1 MVCPRCGTVA
11 PEGAR
16 FCASCG
22 AELAMAAPREERK
35 LVSILFVDIVGSTAH
50 ADGAD
55 PEDVRER
62 NQLYY
67 DEVRSRIEQYGGTL
81 EKYIGD
87 AVMAVFGA
95 PLATSDDAER
105 AVRASL
111 SILDGIRELNERHPG
126 IALAVRAGVTTGEA
140 LVAVDAAPEDA
151 LATGD
156 VVNTAARL
164 QTAAPPGHVIVDAQT
179 HDLTRHAFGFEALR
193 PIEAKGKRELV
204 PAWLVGE
211 ALGTPAR
218 PTSETPL
225 VGRDHELSLIAS
237 VWDRAVTSGHPHLV
251 TVLGPAGIGKSRLAH
266 EVAED
271 VRSKGGRELS
281 GRSLPYEEQSPF
293 RAAAEMVRTAAGI
306 YEAEPVADARGK
318 LATLAGSL
326 FPEPDV
332 AEETRYLSLL
342 LGLGLD
348 EPPDEPIHLLF
359 AVRQLIEHLSERE
372 PLLLVF
378 EDLHWAD
385 DALLELI
392 DYLVTHV
399 RDHRVVFLAL
409 ARPEFLEKRPTWGSG
424 MIGHTTLPLETL
436 TPGEAAAI
444 VGALLAAAD
453 RDAVERVVATAG
465 GNPLF
470 IEELVAALED
480 DPDAGELPATVRTA
494 IAARVDALS
503 PKARTALLNA
513 SVIGATFWRGVVQG
527 IGEIEDIDEA
537 LDALE
542 ARGLVHRRGES
553 TVAGDVEYA
562 FKHILIRDTAYG
574 TLPRA
579 RRRQLHAAT
588 AGFIEEATGGSSE
601 LAWLLAHHWREA
613 GEPERAI
620 GYLLAAAARARDA
633 LAIEETYDLFSHA
646 LELARTDEEGLRIR
660 FQRGLALEQLEDYA
674 RADREL
680 AEVLPQLDGLDEIE
694 GLLARGHATTWTEQ
708 TEETLTIAARAVRLV
723 AERNAHELEGPALG
737 LLSHGYGMRGAEGDL
752 EQALKYGDRALEVWV
767 PGTRLSKLAE
777 QYHMQTNAYY
787 WTGGYEHALELSR
800 LTKETG
806 GLEPHSAEFVLRGA
820 GMRGLILA
828 EMGRYE
834 EALAASENAIATAR
848 RLGRRDSVVLNYST
862 MPLREIFAVEEALR
876 RSETVVDRLGPSD
889 FNMPWMNAR
898 ADLLGAHLL
907 GGGALVGHRAARGV
921 PRRVGARGGALRR
934 RRDLGPAC
942 DRDRSGCPPTQVRGD
957 RPHVARPGA
966 HGAGARRRRRDRARD
981 RGRDRGRARIAAA
994 AVAGACRAG
1003 AGPVGELERRGS
1015 AGAAPGGGDDRP
1027 RGRGVARARAG
1038 EGLPRRATGGRG
1050 PRGRRLSPLVPNPG
1064 ATPGSSRSRC
1074 RSRPGG
1080 DAGRSRSRASRRSA
1094 RDRSGA

>member
-22 AELAMAAPREERK
+22 IELATLAPHEERK

-55 PEDVRER
+55 PEDVRDR

-67 DEVRSRIEQYGGTL
+67 DEVRGRIEQYGGTI
-81 EKYIGD
+81 EKYVGD

-95 PLATSDDAER
+95 PLARSDDAER

-111 SILDGIRELNERHPG
+111 SVLDGIRELNERHPD
-126 IALAVRAGVTTGEA
+126 IALDVRAGVTTGEA
-140 LVAVDAAPEDA
+140 IVAVDAAPEDA

-164 QTAAPPGHVIVDAQT
+164 QTAAPPGHVIVDMQT
-179 HDLTRHAFGFEALR
+179 YDLTRHAFAFEAVP
-193 PIEAKGKRELV
+193 PIEAKGKREPV
-204 PAWLVGE
+204 EAWLVGE
-211 ALGTPAR
+211 ALGAPAGR

-237 VWDRAVTSGHPHLV
+237 VWDRAVTSDHPHLV

-271 VRSKGGRELS
+271 VRSRGGRELW

-293 RAAAEMVRTAAGI
+293 RAAAEMVRTVAGI
-306 YEAEPVADARGK
+306 FEAEPVADARGK
-318 LATLAGSL
+318 LLTLAGSL

-348 EPPDEPIHLLF
+348 EPPDEPVHLLF
-359 AVRQLIEHLSERE
+359 AMRRLIEYLSERE

-385 DALLELI
+385 DALLDLI

-409 ARPEFLEKRPTWGSG
+409 ARPEFLEKRPTWGAG
-424 MIGHTTLPLETL
+424 MIGHTTLPLEPL
-436 TPGEAAAI
+436 TPGEAAEI
-444 VGALLAAAD
+444 VGALLAGTDTD
-453 RDAVERVVATAG
+453 RDAVERVVAAAG

-480 DPDAGELPATVRTA
+480 DPDADQLPATVRTA

-503 PKARTALLNA
+503 PNARTALLNA
-513 SVIGATFWRGVVQG
+513 SVIGTTFWRGVVHG
-527 IGEIEDIDEA
+527 IGQVEDIDEA

-553 TVAGDVEYA
+553 RVEGDVEYT
-562 FKHILIRDTAYG
+562 FKHILTRDTAYG

-579 RRRQLHAAT
+579 RRRELHAAAAT
-588 AGFIEEATGGSSE
+588 FIEGATSGSSE

-620 GYLLAAAARARDA
+620 GHLLAAAVRARDA
-633 LAIEETYDLFSHA
+633 LATEETYDLFSRA
-646 LELARTDEEGLRIR
+646 LELAQTDEERRRIR
-660 FQRGLALEQLEDYA
+660 LERGLALEQLGDYA

-680 AEVLPQLDGLDEIE
+680 AEVIPELAGVDEIE
-694 GLLARGHATTWTEQ
+694 ALLARAQSTLWTEQ
-708 TEETLTIAARAVRLV
+708 TEETMAIATRAVELV
-723 AERNAHELEGPALG
+723 VERDARELEGPALA
-737 LLSHGYGMRGAEGDL
+737 LLAQGHGMRGEEGDL
-752 EQALKYGDRALEVWV
+752 DRALAIGDRALDAWI
-767 PGTRLSKLAE
+767 PGTRLSDLAGH
-777 QYHMQTNAYY
+777 YHMQANAYY
-787 WTGGYEHALELSR
+787 WTGGYERALELSR
-800 LTKETG
+800 LAKETG

-820 GMRGLILA
+820 GLRGLVLA

-834 EALAASENAIATAR
+834 EAIEAGEAAIATAR
-848 RLGRRDSVVLNYST
+848 RLGRPDTVVLNYST
-862 MPLREIFAVEEALR
+862 MPLREIFAVDEALR
-876 RSETVVDRLGPSD
+876 RSETLVERLGPSD

-898 ADLLGAHLL
+898 ADLIGAHLL
-907 GGGALVGHRAARGV
+907 GGALGLVEREWPSAWDDALAVQAWEHWLITGRLAAYRAEWELEAGQLDDAVTWARRAIEMARGV
-921 PRRVGARGGALRR
+921 HRRKYEAIALTVLGRALTAKGQGEAAATELGTAVEIADALGSPLLRWQGRAALASALSTGSNGADPEAPLQQ
-934 RRDLGPAC
+934 AA
-942 DRDRSGCPPTQVRGD
+942 TIVRE
-957 RPHVARPGA
+957 VAASLSPE
-966 HGAGARRRRRDRARD
+966 RARVYVGGPQVAD
-981 RGRDRGRARIAAA
+981 VLRA
-994 AVAGACRAG
+994 AC
-1003 AGPVGELERRGS
+1003 
-1015 AGAAPGGGDDRP
+1015 
-1027 RGRGVARARAG
+1027 
-1038 EGLPRRATGGRG
+1038 
-1050 PRGRRLSPLVPNPG
+1050 
-1064 ATPGSSRSRC
+1064 
-1074 RSRPGG
+1074 
-1080 DAGRSRSRASRRSA
+1080 
-1094 RDRSGA
+1094 

>member
-1 MVCPRCGTVA
+1 MVCSRCGAVA
-11 PEGAR
+11 PQGAR

-22 AELAMAAPREERK
+22 NELATGAPREERK

-55 PEDVRER
+55 PEDVRDR

-95 PLATSDDAER
+95 PLARSDDAER

-126 IALAVRAGVTTGEA
+126 IALDVRAGVTTGEA

-164 QTAAPPGHVIVDAQT
+164 QTSAPPGHVIVDALT
-179 HDLTRHAFGFEALR
+179 HHLTRHVFGFEILR
-193 PIEAKGKRELV
+193 PIEAKGKREPV

-211 ALGTPAR
+211 ALGTPAGR

-237 VWDRAVTSGHPHLV
+237 VWDRAVTSDHPHLV

-266 EVAED
+266 EVAGD
-271 VRSKGGRELS
+271 VRSKGGRELW

-306 YEAEPVADARGK
+306 FEAEPVAGARGK

-326 FPEPDV
+326 VPEPDV
-332 AEETRYLSLL
+332 AETTRYLSLL

-359 AVRQLIEHLSERE
+359 AVRELFEYLSERE

-385 DALLELI
+385 DALLDLI

-409 ARPEFLEKRPTWGSG
+409 ARPEFLEKRPTWGAG
-424 MIGHTTLPLETL
+424 MIGHTTLPLEAL
-436 TPGEAAAI
+436 TPGEAAEI
-444 VGALLAAAD
+444 VGALLPASDAV
-453 RDAVERVVATAG
+453 AVERVVATAG

-480 DPDAGELPATVRTA
+480 DPDADDLPATVRTA

-503 PKARTALLNA
+503 PNARTALLNA
-513 SVIGATFWRGVVQG
+513 SVIGATFWRGVVRG
-527 IGEIEDIDEA
+527 IGEVEDIDEA

-553 TVAGDVEYA
+553 RVEGDVEYV
-562 FKHILIRDTAYG
+562 FKHILTRDTAYG

-579 RRRQLHAAT
+579 RRRELHAA
-588 AGFIEEATGGSSE
+588 AAVFIEGATSGSSE

-633 LAIEETYDLFSHA
+633 LASEETYDLFSRA
-646 LELARTDEEGLRIR
+646 LDLAQSDEERRRIR
-660 FQRGLALEQLEDYA
+660 LERGLALEQLEDYA

-680 AEVLPQLDGLDEIE
+680 AEVIPELAGVDEIVA
-694 GLLARGHATTWTEQ
+694 LLARGQSTLWTEQ
-708 TEETLTIAARAVRLV
+708 TEETMAIAARAVQLV
-723 AERNAHELEGPALG
+723 AERDARELEGPALA
-737 LLSHGYGMRGAEGDL
+737 LLAQGHGMRGEEGDL
-752 EQALKYGDRALEVWV
+752 DRALAFGDRALDAWI
-767 PGTRLSKLAE
+767 PGTWLSDLAGH
-777 QYHMQTNAYY
+777 YHMQANAYY
-787 WTGGYEHALELSR
+787 WTGGYERALELSR
-800 LTKETG
+800 LAKETG

-820 GMRGLILA
+820 GLRGLVLA

-834 EALAASENAIATAR
+834 EAIEAAEAAIATAR
-848 RLGRRDSVVLNYST
+848 RLGRPDTVVLNYST
-862 MPLREIFAVEEALR
+862 MPLREIFAVDEALR
-876 RSETVVDRLGPSD
+876 RSETNVERLGPSD

-898 ADLLGAHLL
+898 ADLIGAHLL
-907 GGGALVGHRAARGV
+907 GGALGLVEREWPSAWDDALAVPAWEHWLITGRLAAYRAEWELEAGKFDDAVSWARRAIDTARGV
-921 PRRVGARGGALRR
+921 HRRKYEAIALTVLGRALTAQGQVEAAATELGTAVEIADALGSPLLRWQARAALAKSLSIGSNGADPERPLRE
-934 RRDLGPAC
+934 A
-942 DRDRSGCPPTQVRGD
+942 
-957 RPHVARPGA
+957 AA
-966 HGAGARRRRRDRARD
+966 IARD
-981 RGRDRGRARIAAA
+981 VAASLA
-994 AVAGACRAG
+994 
-1003 AGPVGELERRGS
+1003 PERGS
-1015 AGAAPGGGDDRP
+1015 AYLAAPQ
-1027 RGRGVARARAG
+1027 VAEVLEAAG
-1038 EGLPRRATGGRG
+1038 
-1050 PRGRRLSPLVPNPG
+1050 
-1064 ATPGSSRSRC
+1064 
-1074 RSRPGG
+1074 
-1080 DAGRSRSRASRRSA
+1080 
-1094 RDRSGA
+1094 

>member
-1 MVCPRCGTVA
+1 MVCPRCGTIA

-22 AELAMAAPREERK
+22 NELAIGAPREERK

-55 PEDVRER
+55 PEDVRDR

-67 DEVRSRIEQYGGTL
+67 DEVRGRIEQYGGTL

-95 PLATSDDAER
+95 PLARSDDAER

-126 IALAVRAGVTTGEA
+126 IALDVRAGVTTGEA
-140 LVAVDAAPEDA
+140 IVAVDAAPEDA

-164 QTAAPPGHVIVDAQT
+164 QTAAPPGHVIVDAQSY
-179 HDLTRHAFGFEALR
+179 HLTRHAFAFEAVP
-193 PIEAKGKRELV
+193 PIEAKGKREPV
-204 PAWLVGE
+204 EAWLVGE
-211 ALGTPAR
+211 ALGAPAGR

-237 VWDRAVTSGHPHLV
+237 VWDRAVTSDHPHLV
-251 TVLGPAGIGKSRLAH
+251 TVFGPAGIGKSRLAH
-266 EVAED
+266 EVAEE
-271 VRSKGGRELS
+271 VRSKGGRELW

-293 RAAAEMVRTAAGI
+293 LAAAEMVRTAAGI
-306 YEAEPVADARGK
+306 FEAEPVADARSK
-318 LATLAGSL
+318 LATLAASL
-326 FPEPDV
+326 LPEPDV

-359 AVRQLIEHLSERE
+359 AMRRLIEHVSERE

-385 DALLELI
+385 DALLDLI
-392 DYLVTHV
+392 DYLVAHV

-409 ARPEFLEKRPTWGSG
+409 ARPEFLERRPNWGAG
-424 MIGHTTLPLETL
+424 MIGHTTLPLEAL
-436 TPGEAAAI
+436 TPGETAQV
-444 VGALLAAAD
+444 VGALLPASGAGAA
-453 RDAVERVVATAG
+453 ERVVATAG

-480 DPDAGELPATVRTA
+480 DPNADELPATVRAA
-494 IAARVDALS
+494 IAARIDALS
-503 PKARTALLNA
+503 PLARAALLNA
-513 SVIGATFWRGVVQG
+513 SVIGATFWRGVVEGLGG
-527 IGEIEDIDEA
+527 IADIDEA

-542 ARGLVHRRGES
+542 ARGLVYRRGQSGVE
-553 TVAGDVEYA
+553 GDVEYA
-562 FKHILIRDTAYG
+562 FKHILTRDTAYG

-579 RRRQLHAAT
+579 RRRELHAA
-588 AGFIEEATGGSSE
+588 AAAFIEGATSGSSE

-633 LAIEETYDLFSHA
+633 LAIEETYDLYSRA
-646 LELARTDEEGLRIR
+646 LELAQTYEERRRIR
-660 FQRGLALEQLEDYA
+660 LERGLALEQLEDYA

-680 AEVLPQLDGLDEIE
+680 ADVIPELDGVDEIE
-694 GLLARGHATTWTEQ
+694 ALLARGHSTLWTEQ
-708 TEETLTIAARAVRLV
+708 TEQTMAIAARAVELV
-723 AERNAHELEGPALG
+723 AERDARELKGPALA
-737 LLSHGYGMRGAEGDL
+737 LLAQGYGMRGEEGDL
-752 EQALKYGDRALEVWV
+752 DHMLAFGDRALDAWT
-767 PGTRLSKLAE
+767 PGTRLSDLAE
-777 QYHMQTNAYY
+777 QYHMQANAYY
-787 WTGGYEHALELSR
+787 WTGGYEHALELSG
-800 LTKETG
+800 LAKETG

-820 GMRGLILA
+820 GLRGLVLA

-834 EALAASENAIATAR
+834 EAIDAGEAAIATAR
-848 RLGRRDSVVLNYST
+848 RLGRTDSVVLNYST

-898 ADLLGAHLL
+898 ADLIGAHLL
-907 GGGALVGHRAARGV
+907 GGALGLVEREWPSAWEDALAVSAWEHWLITGRLAAYRAEWELEAGQFDDAVTWARHAIDTARGV
-921 PRRVGARGGALRR
+921 HRRKYEAIALT
-934 RRDLGPAC
+934 LL
-942 DRDRSGCPPTQVRGD
+942 
-957 RPHVARPGA
+957 
-966 HGAGARRRRRDRARD
+966 
-981 RGRDRGRARIAAA
+981 GRALTAQGQGEAAA
-994 AVAGACRAG
+994 SELGTAVEIADALGSPLLRWQARA
-1003 AGPVGELERRGS
+1003 ALAKALS
-1015 AGAAPGGGDDRP
+1015 AG
-1027 RGRGVARARAG
+1027 
-1038 EGLPRRATGGRG
+1038 
-1050 PRGRRLSPLVPNPG
+1050 S
-1064 ATPGSSRSRC
+1064 
-1074 RSRPGG
+1074 
-1080 DAGRSRSRASRRSA
+1080 
-1094 RDRSGA
+1094 SGADPETPLEEAATIVREVAASLSSEREKVYLAASQVVKVLEAAG